1 MDIILHMHVS
11 LSLSALSAP
20 SLVSLEEPLY
30 SVMLSLYRKP
40 LMQII
45 SITREFLYNLEAWK
59 DKQQSPDLAE
69 SSFCGRRIQT
79 FEKF

>member
-1 MDIILHMHVS
+1 
-11 LSLSALSAP
+11 
-20 SLVSLEEPLY
+20 
-30 SVMLSLYRKP
+30 
-40 LMQII
+40 MQII